1 MLDEP
6 NPNEMEEK
14 VRKLRELSEKA
25 SLGGGKERIG
35 EQHARGK
42 LTARERLDILLD
54 PSSFVETDRF
64 VMHQSHNFDMQ
75 KQKALGDGVV
85 TGYGKLDGRQVFV
98 YAHDFTVLGGS
109 VGESFAEKVCKVM
122 DQAVK
127 VGCPIVGLNDSGGAR
142 IQEGVVGLGGFAE
155 IFYRNVMASGVVPQ
169 ISVILGPCA
178 GGAVYSPALT
188 DFVIMVDKESY
199 MFITG
204 PNVVKSTLN
213 ETVSFDDLGSA
224 AVHSQITGV
233 SHFLAPDEHTA
244 LDLVR
249 RLLSYLPANNMEDPP
264 VLETG
269 DSADRLVE
277 GLTSIVPADPYQ
289 PYDMREVI
297 TRLVDV
303 STFLEV
309 HAHWAQN
316 IIVGFARLNGE
327 SSRHSGESASPLS
340 RVSGCECF
348 S

>member
-1 MLDEP
+1 
-6 NPNEMEEK
+6 MEEK

-25 SLGGGKERIG
+25 SLGGGKERIE

-42 LTARERLDILLD
+42 LTAHERLDILLD
-54 PSSFVETDRF
+54 SGSFIETDRF
-64 VMHQSHNFDMQ
+64 VMHRSHNFDMQ
-75 KQKALGDGVV
+75 KQKVLGDGVV
-85 TGYGKLDGRQVFV
+85 TGYGRLDGRLVFV
-98 YAHDFTVLGGS
+98 YAHDFTILGGS

-127 VGCPIVGLNDSGGAR
+127 VGSPIVGLNDSGGAR
-142 IQEGVVGLGGFAE
+142 IQEGDVGLGGFAE

-213 ETVSFDDLGSA
+213 ETVSFDDLGGA

-233 SHFLAPDEHTA
+233 SHFLAPDEQTA

-249 RLLSYLPANNMEDPP
+249 QLLSYL
-264 VLETG
+264 
-269 DSADRLVE
+269 
-277 GLTSIVPADPYQ
+277 
-289 PYDMREVI
+289 
-297 TRLVDV
+297 
-303 STFLEV
+303 
-309 HAHWAQN
+309 
-316 IIVGFARLNGE
+316 
-327 SSRHSGESASPLS
+327 
-340 RVSGCECF
+340 
-348 S
+348 

>member
-75 KQKALGDGVV
+75 KQKVLGDGVV

-127 VGCPIVGLNDSGGAR
+127 VGSPIVGLTIRGAQDSGGGCGTR
-142 IQEGVVGLGGFAE
+142 RVCE

-169 ISVILGPCA
+169 ISVIMGPCA

-199 MFITG
+199 MFVTG
-204 PNVVKSTLN
+204 PNVVKSVLN
-213 ETVSFDDLGSA
+213 EEVSFDDLGSA
-224 AVHSQITGV
+224 AVHSQMTGV
-233 SHFLAPDEHTA
+233 SHFLAPDEQTA

-249 RLLSYLPANNMEDPP
+249 RLLSYLPSNNMEDPP
-264 VLETG
+264 VVETG
-269 DSADRLVE
+269 DSADRLVD
-277 GLTSIVPADPYQ
+277 GYRGSCLPIRIRRTI
-289 PYDMREVI
+289 
-297 TRLVDV
+297 
-303 STFLEV
+303 
-309 HAHWAQN
+309 
-316 IIVGFARLNGE
+316 
-327 SSRHSGESASPLS
+327 
-340 RVSGCECF
+340 CEK
-348 S
+348 